1 MIPHQPLKRGLGLSP
16 AEKRSV
22 AGRTLWNEL
31 FFRPHCLPLMT
42 TMQNPDSHLVPK
54 LLHPRADLDWS
65 DARSCGLKVY
75 FVWVSEG
82 SHYLKR
88 VESKCLRFRAGHVR
102 CTKEEHRTGSHRSQA
117 LGEAIVGIIRGY
129 GKCRC

>member
-1 MIPHQPLKRGLGLSP
+1 
-16 AEKRSV
+16 
-22 AGRTLWNEL
+22 
-31 FFRPHCLPLMT
+31 
-42 TMQNPDSHLVPK
+42 MQNPDSHAAPK

-88 VESKCLRFRAGHVR
+88 VESKCLCFRAGHVR
-102 CTKEEHRTGSHRSQA
+102 GEKEEHRTEAHRSQG
-117 LGEAIVGIIRGY
+117 LGKAMIGISRGY
-129 GKCRC
+129 GICRY